1 MCTPCSCVRAK
12 PPQSCLTL
20 CDPMDCSP
28 PGSSVHGDS
37 PGKNPGVGCH
47 ALLQGV
53 FPTQGWNPGLPHRRQ
68 ILYRLSYKGSP
79 PLLLLFMMFSCFFLS
94 FKKKGFSLTSG
105 SLVVNNLPGSQ
116 EFLSDNHSFLCDI
129 FIIHTY
135 YNIWLINMTIFSI
148 RL

>member
-1 MCTPCSCVRAK
+1 MPLLLCVSRSVV
-12 PPQSCLTL
+12 PDSLRPHGLQSTRFL
-20 CDPMDCSP
+20 CPWDF
-28 PGSSVHGDS
+28 
-37 PGKNPGVGCH
+37 PGKDTGVGGH
-47 ALLQGV
+47 FFLQGI
-53 FPTQGWNPGLPHRRQ
+53 FPTQDLNPGLLHRRQ